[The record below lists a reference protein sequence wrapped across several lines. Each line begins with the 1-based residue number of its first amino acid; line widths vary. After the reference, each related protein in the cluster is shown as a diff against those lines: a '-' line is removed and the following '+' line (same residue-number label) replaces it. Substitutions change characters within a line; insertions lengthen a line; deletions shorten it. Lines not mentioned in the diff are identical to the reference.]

1 MNILLNAIR
10 KRCVKIAYHF
20 SVRVVS
26 GVGGGSVLVVDAS
39 GGGPDRLSVRVVSGV
54 GGGSVVVVDIDAGGG
69 VQTVCQLEWC
79 LV

>member
-1 MNILLNAIR
+1 MCWWWTSTLAVGSR
-10 KRCVKIAYHF
+10 PSVSWSGVWCSRRQCVGGGRQRWGPDRL

-39 GGGPDRLSVRVVSGV
+39 GG
-54 GGGSVVVVDIDAGGG
+54 

>member
-1 MNILLNAIR
+1 MGSR
-10 KRCVKIAYHF
+10 P
-20 SVRVVS
+20 SVSWS
-26 GVGGGSVLVVDAS
+26 GVWCRRRQCGGG
-39 GGGPDRLSVRVVSGV
+39 GHRRQRWCPDRLSVGVVSGV

>member
-1 MNILLNAIR
+1 MLVVDASGGGPDRL
-10 KRCVKIAYHF
+10 
-20 SVRVVS
+20 SVGVVS

-39 GGGPDRLSVRVVSGV
+39 GG
-54 GGGSVVVVDIDAGGG
+54 